1 MKKRIH
7 KHNHDHDHDD
17 IGMMGGPKGGGG
29 IAHIELSKTREIFV
43 AEGITTKTATT
54 LCNALL
60 YYQYTAPKEPV
71 TIYINTNG
79 GEVAALTQMYD
90 VMQIITCPVHTVCL
104 GKAFSAGAWLL
115 ATGSKGERSAMKN
128 SRIMIHG
135 MQLGFPVAPDISEA
149 DSGNYIEWC
158 DKVNERIL
166 TILAKHTGQTLEKIR
181 QDCARDLFLTA
192 EEALK
197 YGLIDKLI

>member
-1 MKKRIH
+1 MLNKIH
-7 KHNHDHDHDD
+7 KHHHDHDD
-17 IGMMGGPKGGGG
+17 DMGPIGKPGGGN

-54 LCNALL
+54 LCNTLL
-60 YYQYTAPKEPV
+60 YFQHTAPKEPV

-115 ATGSKGERSAMKN
+115 ATGTKGERSAMKN
-128 SRIMIHG
+128 SRVMIHG

-149 DSGNYIEWC
+149 DSGNYIQWC

-166 TILAKHTGQTLEKIR
+166 TILAKHTGQPLEKIR

-192 EEALK
+192 QEALE